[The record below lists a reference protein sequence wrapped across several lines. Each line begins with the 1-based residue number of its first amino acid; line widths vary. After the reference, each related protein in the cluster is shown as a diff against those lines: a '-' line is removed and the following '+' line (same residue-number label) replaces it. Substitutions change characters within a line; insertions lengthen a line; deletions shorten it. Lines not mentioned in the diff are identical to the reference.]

1 MAGIPKVKI
10 TFDADFDE
18 LKRGVKG
25 AQDEVEGFGGR
36 MEKFGKAAGAAF
48 AAAGAAALAYAG
60 KLAIDGVK
68 AAIEDEASQLRLANA
83 LRNVTGATDSQIKAT
98 EDYITKTSLALGVTD
113 DQMRPALER
122 LTRSTKD
129 VEESQKLMSLA
140 IDISKAK
147 NLDLTTV
154 SNALAKAND
163 GQTGALKKLG
173 ITLGENAT
181 NVKDYNA
188 EQTKLK
194 KLLVESDLAQ
204 RDFGEGSKEYIK
216 VQEKIAKSQDI
227 INGLQ
232 AAGIDWVGELS
243 AEFAGAGTEAA
254 NTYAG
259 KMERLRIAFDE
270 AKETVGL
277 FILNGLTPLMDTV
290 VNNVIP
296 NIGKWADSIGVILR
310 PVIEYISSFIRDVFS
325 PIVEVMIE
333 HFKSV
338 YSTVKD
344 NKEIF
349 IVLGTI
355 IGGIALAIKNTLAPV
370 INLVLVPAL
379 KIVSGIVVGLVTGFG
394 QVAKVIVSVVEA
406 IGSLINLVKNN
417 PITRGIGNL
426 IDGAFGGFRANGGSV
441 TSGTP
446 YVVGEKGAEL
456 FVPSSNG
463 TIIPNGGMAGGT
475 TINLTVN
482 GAIDAEGT
490 ARTIVDVLNRSN
502 ARGTLGANRFAL
514 V

>member
-48 AAAGAAALAYAG
+48 AVAGAAALAYAG

-181 NVKDYNA
+181 NVKDYNS

-194 KLLVESDLAQ
+194 KLFVELEMAQ

-243 AEFAGAGTEAA
+243 SEFAGAGTEAA

-259 KMERLRIAFDE
+259 KMERLKIAFDE
-270 AKETVGL
+270 AKETVGF
-277 FILNGLTPLMDTV
+277 FILNALTPLMDKV

-296 NIGKWADSIGVILR
+296 NIGKWADAIGVVLR
-310 PVIEYISSFIRDVFS
+310 PVIIFISEFIRDVFS
-325 PIVEVMIE
+325 PILGAMIE

-338 YSTVKD
+338 YSTLKD

-349 IVLGTI
+349 VVLGTI
-355 IGGIALAIKNTLAPV
+355 LGGIALAIKNTLGPA
-370 INLVLVPAL
+370 INLILVPAL
-379 KIVSGIVVGLVTGFG
+379 NLVSKIVVGLVTGFG
-394 QVAKVIVSVVEA
+394 LIAKGIVAVVDG
-406 IGSLINLVKNN
+406 ILGLIQLIKDN
-417 PITRGIGNL
+417 PILDGIGNL
-426 IDGAFGGFRANGGSV
+426 IGNVFGGGKAMGGSV
-441 TSGTP
+441 ASGTS
-446 YVVGEKGAEL
+446 YVVGEKGPEL

-463 TIIPNGGMAGGT
+463 TIIPNSAMGGS
-475 TINLTVN
+475 TINITVN
-482 GAIDAEGT
+482 GAIDSEGT

-514 V
+514 A